1 MFFFFFVIII
11 GTPTIQSTL
20 CPVKNIVPKKRLSLL
35 KNIGIRIVADL
46 TPKKKILY
54 TVAKKMMK
62 KVDTMTKKNYSLKTQ
77 IKLAKICVTTDSCNN
92 LVNKLNKTT
101 LNFIKSQVNSKKEF
115 KKQKVHFRW

>member
-1 MFFFFFVIII
+1 M
-11 GTPTIQSTL
+11 

-35 KNIGIRIVADL
+35 KNIDIRIVTDL

-54 TVAKKMMK
+54 TVAKKIMK

-77 IKLAKICVTTDSCNN
+77 IKLAKKIVSTDSCNN

-101 LNFIKSQVNSKKEF
+101 LNFIKSQVNI
-115 KKQKVHFRW
+115 QKRNPKAEGTL